1 MTTPNSPWA
10 RASSGKATVT
20 LISWRSGSKPV
31 RRANSS
37 ISCWSAWSCCAFSAS
52 LAAAGLARSLA
63 TSIAATTLVATGNS
77 ASRPST
83 VAARSSPRRQPPRH
97 DPSASI
103 AIKAGKKTGLRVILP
118 RMSSG
123 WARMRFKGEQV
134 WVRADESGQLLL
146 DAEGRA
152 EMKYRET
159 DSKSYRPSPG
169 NLIPDQ
175 GGAPPA
181 ERKRR
186 VSGATPK
193 TPAKAPA
200 RTPSASGAAI
210 EIWTDGACSG
220 NPGPMGIG
228 VVVIDGATRR
238 EKGEYLG
245 LGTNNIAELT

>member
-1 MTTPNSPWA
+1 
-10 RASSGKATVT
+10 
-20 LISWRSGSKPV
+20 
-31 RRANSS
+31 
-37 ISCWSAWSCCAFSAS
+37 
-52 LAAAGLARSLA
+52 
-63 TSIAATTLVATGNS
+63 
-77 ASRPST
+77 
-83 VAARSSPRRQPPRH
+83 
-97 DPSASI
+97 
-103 AIKAGKKTGLRVILP
+103 
-118 RMSSG
+118 
-123 WARMRFKGEQV
+123 MRFKGEQV

-228 VVVIDGATRR
+228 VVVIDGAARR
-238 EKGEYLG
+238 EQGEYLG
-245 LGTNNIAELT
+245 VGTNNIAELTAIARGIELAGDGGRRLRVYTDSSYAIGVLSKGWKAKANQELIAQLKRQIAPLDVEFVKVAGHAGVPENERCDELARDAVNGRSR